1 MRILPHRLRV
11 QALLL
16 VAVGLG
22 GAIIVAAA
30 FAPARATPSASPF
43 SSATAAAT
51 TGTFQTASPIAVA
64 PAPLVVYYARQGLPP
79 FRATALGG
87 AARAGGAPIAATRVR
102 IVTAVA
108 KVRWRGLCNDMFR

>member
-30 FAPARATPSASPF
+30 FAPARATPSASPL
-43 SSATAAAT
+43 SSATVAAT
-51 TGTFQTASPIAVA
+51 TGTIQTASPIAVA

-87 AARAGGAPIAATRVR
+87 VPSRNGREDRHGGPSRALRAAQPTFSRPAA
-102 IVTAVA
+102 
-108 KVRWRGLCNDMFR
+108 